1 MKKQKKGFFSNE
13 PFSKKELQ
21 DLVLSVFRENS
32 NKNYNYKQ
40 VYKLIG
46 VKNPELKSVMIGILV
61 ELSKIGSIIE
71 VRPGKYKLFEAVEK
85 KLGVVKSVSLR
96 GVLAITDGGEE
107 VFVNLDYSLFS
118 IIGDRVVVLVYPQK
132 KGRKKGEVLRVLER
146 KKSSFV
152 GVLQKDSSFA
162 FLIPDNKK
170 VPFDIFIPKH
180 EVKKTYFNKKL
191 LVEVVDWSEENNN
204 PVGRIVSVIGPTN
217 NHTAEIHSILYDYD
231 LSPDFDSLV
240 LAASKKIP
248 QNISKIERKKR
259 KDLRNVD
266 TFTID
271 PDDAKDF
278 DDALSVRKLSDGKWE
293 VGVHIADVSHFVR
306 PGSVLSLEAE
316 KRATSVYLVDRVVPM
331 LPEVISN
338 HICSL
343 KPNEDRLCFSV
354 LFIINEKGLVV
365 DYWIGK
371 TIIRS
376 NNRFTYAQAQEILNC
391 KKGLFSKELLFL
403 NSIAKVLRNKREK
416 KGALTFETSE
426 VKFVL
431 DKNGFPISVYS
442 KSILETNQLIEEF
455 MLLANK
461 TIASF
466 IGNPKKEG
474 NKHSFVYRVHDA
486 PNSDK
491 IASLGCLVK
500 SLGYKINSSSN
511 NSLITSLNT
520 LSSNIKG
527 KSEENM
533 IEKLIIRSMA
543 KAVYSTNNIGHFGL
557 GFDYYTHFTSPIRRY
572 PDLIVHRLLEKHLV
586 DENPVGLE
594 CLEEICKHCSE
605 MEKNAAM
612 AERDSI
618 KYMQV
623 KYMKPNLGK
632 TFTGI
637 ISGVTEW
644 GLYVELNKTGCEGL
658 VKAKSIKGDFFVYNK
673 EKFALIGMKTKVQYQ
688 LGQKVK
694 IKVKSADLDKRQL
707 NFIFV

>member
-13 PFSKKELQ
+13 PFSKKELL

-354 LFIINEKGLVV
+354 LFIINEKGLIV

-371 TIIRS
+371 TIIHS

-586 DENPVGLE
+586 DENPVGFE